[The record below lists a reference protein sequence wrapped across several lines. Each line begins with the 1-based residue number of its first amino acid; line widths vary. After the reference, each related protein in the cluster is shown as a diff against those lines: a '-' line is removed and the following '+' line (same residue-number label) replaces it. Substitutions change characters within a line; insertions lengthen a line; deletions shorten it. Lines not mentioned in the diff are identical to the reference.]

1 MQVKKAEMNKV
12 FKKLQLKVRS
22 TGHRYGWFTFEENK
36 ILRVH
41 FSHGKGSIPGRV
53 SDKIRSQLRLSQDD
67 FKKLIACPLSREDY
81 VSILKRKG
89 LI

>member
-1 MQVKKAEMNKV
+1 MQVKKSEMNKV
-12 FKKLQLKVRS
+12 FKKLKLEVRS
-22 TGHRYGWFTFEENK
+22 TTHRYGWFTFEGSK

-53 SDKIRSQLRLSQDD
+53 SHKIRSQLRLSQDD
-67 FKKLIACPLSREDY
+67 FRELIACPLSREGY

>member
-1 MQVKKAEMNKV
+1 MQVKKAEMSKV
-12 FKKLQLKVRS
+12 FKNLKLEVRS
-22 TGHRYGWFTFEENK
+22 TTHRYGWFTFEGSK

-41 FSHGKGSIPGRV
+41 CSHGKGSIPGRV

-67 FKKLIACPLSREDY
+67 FRELIACPLSREGY